1 MSTKL
6 KNISSPLPPQN
17 ELLFR
22 VIKIIDIAY
31 ITVLFFIFAYIFGG
45 YINSFF
51 VYIYGIDYEK
61 KSNFILTLEI
71 LSQIIF
77 IGIVCY
83 IGRNLIEYI
92 PFPLDGINGFVHKRV
107 KELGSG
113 AFITVFLVMFQYDMQ
128 EKITFIKNRVKE
140 EKNKLVKNS

>member
-1 MSTKL
+1 MVNKVLSIQTP
-6 KNISSPLPPQN
+6 SPPQN

-22 VIKIIDIAY
+22 IIKIIDIAY
-31 ITVLFFIFAYIFGG
+31 ITVLFFIFAYILGG

-51 VYIYGIDYEK
+51 VYIYGTDYEK
-61 KSNFILTLEI
+61 KSNFILTLEV

-83 IGRNLIEYI
+83 IGRNLIEHI

-113 AFITVFLVMFQYDMQ
+113 AFITVFLVMFQYYMQ
-128 EKITFIKNRVKE
+128 DKIVFIKNRVKS
-140 EKNKLVKNS
+140 EKNKLKNS